1 MSNYITPCTDVLL
14 MLDAEVA
21 KRTTAPV
28 LKSIDS
34 LKFWWYKST
43 GGACHRVS
51 SNLTLGVHCK
61 TGFRVPE

>member
-28 LKSIDS
+28 LKSIV
-34 LKFWWYKST
+34 LKL
-43 GGACHRVS
+43 GGSRQPV
-51 SNLTLGVHCK
+51 VHV
-61 TGFRVPE
+61 TA